1 MEVMDEKILDSY
13 AEWLADVVETLESF
27 ETGNSEFRE
36 GSISAYKNALDAFTR
51 QLDILKITG
60 E

>member
-1 MEVMDEKILDSY
+1 MDEKILDSY
-13 AEWLADVVETLESF
+13 VEWIADAIASLESF

-36 GSISAYKNALDAFTR
+36 GSISAYKNALEVFTR